1 MINVEF
7 LDLAQKELDDTFDY
21 YEYQQSDLGLRFVQ
35 EVYNAIALI
44 KSYPAGWSKVSK
56 NTRRCLVK
64 TFPYGVIYQEREDFI
79 LIVAITNL
87 HRKPNYWVERIID

>member
-21 YEYQQSDLGLRFVQ
+21 YEYQQNDLGLRFVQ

-44 KSYPAGWSKVSK
+44 KSYPAG
-56 NTRRCLVK
+56 
-64 TFPYGVIYQEREDFI
+64 
-79 LIVAITNL
+79 
-87 HRKPNYWVERIID
+87 